1 VAARS
6 SSLPEMK
13 GVQLDVGRV
22 DMTLCK
28 NASNG
33 NMHVCFSCR
42 AIVART
48 ESASHGLARASA
60 RRGRRFFKTNVTR
73 FKQNKGRKSPSELK
87 SQRLSQRREAGGA
100 QAKRWHWRR
109 GNEVTHTP
117 TLRETTHL
125 ARISAF
131 PPSLDNRRRVCAGT
145 GRNVLSCA
153 LVRMQRRRKLR
164 TWTSTRLDGFGFH
177 QDPQHDG
184 VECLG
189 ISGRRS

>member
-1 VAARS
+1 MLLAQCHCSRNRVCVARPRS
-6 SSLPEMK
+6 SLGSERPSIFQNE
-13 GVQLDVGRV
+13 RY
-22 DMTLCK
+22 C
-28 NASNG
+28 
-33 NMHVCFSCR
+33 
-42 AIVART
+42 
-48 ESASHGLARASA
+48 
-60 RRGRRFFKTNVTR
+60 R
-73 FKQNKGRKSPSELK
+73 FKQNKKRKEASELK

-131 PPSLDNRRRVCAGT
+131 RLLQSPEVCAGT

-153 LVRMQRRRKLR
+153 LVHMQRRRKVR

>member
-33 NMHVCFSCR
+33 NMHVCFSR
-42 AIVART
+42 SAIVAGT

-60 RRGRRFFKTNVTR
+60 RRGRRFFKTNVTAALNR
-73 FKQNKGRKSPSELK
+73 TKEGSLLGIEISTSFP
-87 SQRLSQRREAGGA
+87 
-100 QAKRWHWRR
+100 AKR
-109 GNEVTHTP
+109 G
-117 TLRETTHL
+117 
-125 ARISAF
+125 
-131 PPSLDNRRRVCAGT
+131 RRRSSKALALATRKRGHAYSNAPRDHSLGAHFCLSPFSGQSPEVCAGT

-153 LVRMQRRRKLR
+153 LFRMQRRRKLR

-177 QDPQHDG
+177 QDPQQDG

>member
-1 VAARS
+1 MAARS

-33 NMHVCFSCR
+33 NMHVCFSR
-42 AIVART
+42 SAIVAGT

-60 RRGRRFFKTNVTR
+60 RRGRRFFKTNVTAALNR
-73 FKQNKGRKSPSELK
+73 TKEGSLLSDLK

-131 PPSLDNRRRVCAGT
+131 RPSLDNRRRYVQERAEM
-145 GRNVLSCA
+145 S
-153 LVRMQRRRKLR
+153 
-164 TWTSTRLDGFGFH
+164 
-177 QDPQHDG
+177 
-184 VECLG
+184 
-189 ISGRRS
+189 

>member
-1 VAARS
+1 
-6 SSLPEMK
+6 MK

-33 NMHVCFSCR
+33 NMHVCFSR
-42 AIVART
+42 SAIVAGT

-60 RRGRRFFKTNVTR
+60 RRGRRFFKTNVTAALNR
-73 FKQNKGRKSPSELK
+73 TKEGSLLGIVQNLNVFPSEE
-87 SQRLSQRREAGGA
+87 RQRRSSKALALATRKRGHAYSNAPRDHSLGA
-100 QAKRWHWRR
+100 HFCLSPFSGQSP
-109 GNEVTHTP
+109 E
-117 TLRETTHL
+117 
-125 ARISAF
+125 
-131 PPSLDNRRRVCAGT
+131 VCAGT

-153 LVRMQRRRKLR
+153 LVRMQRQRKLR

>member
-1 VAARS
+1 
-6 SSLPEMK
+6 MK

-28 NASNG
+28 SASNG
-33 NMHVCFSCR
+33 NMHVCFSCS

-60 RRGRRFFKTNVTR
+60 RRGRRFFKTNVTAALNR
-73 FKQNKGRKSPSELK
+73 TKEGSLLGIEISTSFP
-87 SQRLSQRREAGGA
+87 
-100 QAKRWHWRR
+100 AKR
-109 GNEVTHTP
+109 G
-117 TLRETTHL
+117 
-125 ARISAF
+125 
-131 PPSLDNRRRVCAGT
+131 RRRSSKALALATRKRGHAYSNAPRDHSLGAHFCLSPFSGQSPEVCAGT